1 MLGVGLLEDLHAEE
15 VASDLR
21 VEDGV
26 IEPDELDR
34 LRPLQLLAS
43 RPVLDAQL
51 GAAAAHPDP
60 YPAYEG
66 TPNDAAGVLCN
77 TRDERQHAL
86 GCLEIDQLSGDLFAV
101 GIEACE
107 PLADLR
113 LLRADLVQAACARPR
128 SHRGG
133 PKVRIRF
140 PPAPSRQ
147 RN

>member
-1 MLGVGLLEDLHAEE
+1 VGLLEDLHAEE

-86 GCLEIDQLSGDLFAV
+86 GCLEIDQPKSGSWVIACSGRIGGTIRDGHISASAFASPC
-101 GIEACE
+101 G
-107 PLADLR
+107 
-113 LLRADLVQAACARPR
+113 
-128 SHRGG
+128 
-133 PKVRIRF
+133 
-140 PPAPSRQ
+140 
-147 RN
+147 